1 VLQKIRVMKKTKEK
15 SKIKGN
21 DVKIEKVNSKEKIT
35 EKEKQNKKITE
46 KEKQNKK
53 ENGESKP
60 NVRTQKSIPKE
71 IKIRKEKP
79 KELTPSQL
87 AKKREE
93 SKYSKIQLS
102 DFEFRISATEWSTEF
117 ERLIHRVN
125 VDENVLYEKKTNRL
139 GAPLIYG
146 ELRPAFIELIVKLTN
161 MNNGDVF
168 YDIGSGIGN
177 VVMQVHAQT
186 GCKAVGVEIRSEL
199 HCYAEQIQD
208 ILENRGKYFE
218 KGKTKFVNIDAT
230 DKSLS
235 FTDASVI
242 FINNYCFSPEVE
254 EGLLDKFQLLLKE
267 GAKVI
272 TMRNLCPRYRGNSAK
287 WKKHPFSIF
296 KQPCRIYKSCDNAV
310 SWKPT
315 PLDFYVYTV
324 ERDLPLTPIENVTI
338 EITEAVSPQV

>member
-1 VLQKIRVMKKTKEK
+1 L
-15 SKIKGN
+15 
-21 DVKIEKVNSKEKIT
+21 
-35 EKEKQNKKITE
+35 
-46 KEKQNKK
+46 
-53 ENGESKP
+53 
-60 NVRTQKSIPKE
+60 
-71 IKIRKEKP
+71 
-79 KELTPSQL
+79 
-87 AKKREE
+87 
-93 SKYSKIQLS
+93 KYSKIQIIDHS
-102 DFEFRISATEWSTEF
+102 YRISASEWSTEF
-117 ERLIHRVN
+117 ERLINRVK
-125 VDENVLYEKKTNRL
+125 VDETILYEKKTNRL

-146 ELRPAFIELIVKLTN
+146 ELRPAFIELIIKLANLGT
-161 MNNGDVF
+161 GDVF

-199 HCYAEQIQD
+199 HCYAEQMQD
-208 ILENRGKYFE
+208 ILENRGKFFD

-230 DKSLS
+230 NKSIP

-254 EGLLDKFQLLLKE
+254 EGLLEKFQHLLKE

-324 ERDLPLTPIENVTI
+324 ERDVPISTQENTELPLTV
-338 EITEAVSPQV
+338 